1 MDLDK
6 MQKIAAY
13 LERASADEMLAIAD
27 DMAKNAPHLLAGNID
42 MSDRERA
49 KTLIKMQINIL
60 ATTAFHYDSITTFEQ
75 LFGFAQGLIMGCS
88 MSGLLTKQEEIDFQ
102 KNVADKRTEF
112 YKCSE

>member
-42 MSDRERA
+42 MSDREREP
-49 KTLIKMQINIL
+49 K
-60 ATTAFHYDSITTFEQ
+60 H
-75 LFGFAQGLIMGCS
+75 
-88 MSGLLTKQEEIDFQ
+88 
-102 KNVADKRTEF
+102 
-112 YKCSE
+112 